1 MPKRS
6 TIEPTTCPIA
16 VSADLIGDRWTL
28 LILRELFF
36 GAHRFENLQRH
47 TGAAPQ
53 MLTDRLRRL
62 EKNEVIQRSAYQQ
75 RPVRYEY
82 RLTEKGKDL
91 FSILYAM
98 RNWAERWCRDGDAPL
113 AIAYVHRACGADVG
127 LNTICPSC
135 GATLGYG
142 DLKGTPSSEIQK
154 ERFAK
159 QRQRIALAR

>member
-1 MPKRS
+1 MPKPS
-6 TIEPTTCPIA
+6 AIEPTTCPIA
-16 VSADLIGDRWTL
+16 VSADMIGDRWTL

-47 TGAAPQ
+47 TGATPQ

-75 RPVRYEY
+75 RPMRYEY

-113 AIAYVHRACGADVG
+113 AITYVHRACGADVG

-135 GATLGYG
+135 GDTLGYG

-154 ERFAK
+154 ERFAN
-159 QRQRIALAR
+159 QRRRIALAR